1 MTKQAMENRMNIMKY
16 ILTALLLFTGAV
28 QAQQSI
34 VRLPRDAN
42 NTPLDFGLGIPY
54 AFTLTATADAYDTGV
69 RYELPKT
76 GNDLNRAYRHLLVYN
91 PDATRT
97 VYACFGDATGCS
109 IDSYIVPPGF
119 GFIFEPIRFG
129 DAVGLPYVYIRLDAA
144 GSVTPTMTAW

>member
-1 MTKQAMENRMNIMKY
+1 MTKFGMENRMKQMKY
-16 ILTALLLFTGAV
+16 ILLALLFTGVV

-34 VRLPRDAN
+34 IRLPRDAN
-42 NTPLDFGLGIPY
+42 NTPLEFGLGVPY
-54 AFTLTATADAYDTGV
+54 STVLTPTTDAYDTGI

-76 GNDLNRAYRHLLVYN
+76 GIDTNRVYRHLLVYN

-109 IDSYIVPPGF
+109 VDSYIVPPGF

-129 DAVGLPYVYIRLDAA
+129 DAVDLPYVYVRLDAA
-144 GSVTPTMTAW
+144 GSSAVVLTAW